1 MKKEN
6 NCPIEPILIDANAA
20 ARALGIC
27 SKTVWSLTNRGD
39 LPCVRIGQRV
49 LYDPH
54 DLRSWVDR
62 QKTGTKEACK

>member
-6 NCPIEPILIDANAA
+6 KCSIDPILIDANAA
-20 ARALGIC
+20 ANALGIC
-27 SKTVWSLTNRGD
+27 SKTVWSLTKNND

-54 DLRSWVDR
+54 DLREWVAQ
-62 QKTGTKEACK
+62 QKVTDAKPV